1 VVFSGNVVAGCPDIG
16 VLMRPETCE
25 AVEQDTHLLGRD
37 MTRHVSSNGDVFVI
51 FIYIYMYVIK
61 YIYIYIIYSND
72 TTKNPHG
79 YNMIQYEYNMIQ
91 YDTIMDV

>member
-1 VVFSGNVVAGCPDIG
+1 MVFSGNVVAGCPDIG

-25 AVEQDTHLLGRD
+25 AVEQDTVLG
-37 MTRHVSSNGDVFVI
+37 TRHDETRVQKRGVS
-51 FIYIYMYVIK
+51 YIML
-61 YIYIYIIYSND
+61 YIYILIFHD

-79 YNMIQYEYNMIQ
+79 YNLIQ